1 MCTQGPETPL
11 EIHIKARNMIDCICI
26 ADMPTVQQPVQCIMA
41 KNYCCLLYDCENRWI
56 VCSCTKNGKTRW
68 WRRLMLL
75 TRVAGSMDRRRGKLQ
90 GPGQLRDLAVV
101 RGQVKHCTKLLHILC
116 KCSAMQTPRHL
127 HADLEQSAGFCGNE
141 FCMSNEIIPTLFC
154 LVEVSLLL
162 LIEDYYTK
170 FTLCDFIFCLI
181 QSLSVSELYYSDSW
195 TILQK

>member
-1 MCTQGPETPL
+1 
-11 EIHIKARNMIDCICI
+11 
-26 ADMPTVQQPVQCIMA
+26 
-41 KNYCCLLYDCENRWI
+41 
-56 VCSCTKNGKTRW
+56 
-68 WRRLMLL
+68 MLL

-116 KCSAMQTPRHL
+116 KCSVMQTPRHL

-170 FTLCDFIFCLI
+170 FTLCDFIFCLY
-181 QSLSVSELYYSDSW
+181 SL
-195 TILQK
+195 